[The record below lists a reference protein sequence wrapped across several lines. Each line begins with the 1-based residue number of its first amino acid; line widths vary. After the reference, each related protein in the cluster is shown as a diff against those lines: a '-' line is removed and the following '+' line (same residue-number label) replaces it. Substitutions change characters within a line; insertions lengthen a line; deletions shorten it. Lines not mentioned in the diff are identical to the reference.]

1 MLLNYI
7 ALFLHKKTIFSDVSH
22 SLKLVI
28 YLQLV
33 KIITIYFLFIFFILW
48 TDINYPTVQITF
60 YIL

>member
-1 MLLNYI
+1 MSLNYI
-7 ALFLHKKTIFSDVSH
+7 ALFLHKKTIFSDISH

-33 KIITIYFLFIFFILW
+33 MSVTIYFLFIFFILW
-48 TDINYPTVQITF
+48 TDVNYPTVQVTF